1 MMTRDNNKKYEDG
14 TSFRGAAEKAQEDV
28 LKFNRIA
35 GVMILITVMLVTGAA
50 AADFKIGVID
60 FQRVLRE
67 SNGGKAAKA
76 EIEKKGKSIEAS
88 LMKKGRELE
97 TEKEKLEAEAMV
109 MKPEARE
116 NKARD
121 FKIKV
126 MDFQVLQKKSADDF
140 KQYEVAVIRR
150 VQKEVFGL
158 VESIGKKENYTLILE
173 KSAALYHPNTIDI
186 TNQLIKMYDKK

>member
-1 MMTRDNNKKYEDG
+1 M
-14 TSFRGAAEKAQEDV
+14 V
-28 LKFNRIA
+28 
-35 GVMILITVMLVTGAA
+35 LITALLATGAI
-50 AADFKIGVID
+50 AADLKIGVID

-76 EIEKKGKSIEAS
+76 EIERRGKSLESS
-88 LMKKGRELE
+88 LMKKGKELE
-97 TEKEKLEAEAMV
+97 AEKEKLEAEAMV

-126 MDFQVLQKKSADDF
+126 MDFQALQKKSADDF
-140 KQYEVAVIRR
+140 KQYEVDVIRR

-158 VESIGKKENYTLILE
+158 VENIGKKGNYTLILE
-173 KSAALYHPNTIDI
+173 KGAALYHPNSIDI
-186 TNQLIKMYDKK
+186 TDQLIKMYDKK